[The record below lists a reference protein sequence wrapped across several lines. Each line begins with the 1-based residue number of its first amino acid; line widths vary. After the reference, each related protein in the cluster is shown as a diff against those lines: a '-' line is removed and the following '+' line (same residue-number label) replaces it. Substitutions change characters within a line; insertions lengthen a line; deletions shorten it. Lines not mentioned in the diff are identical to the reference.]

1 MVTVLTVL
9 ASRGLMAAVL
19 TVVPWEGPHALSSSE
34 VQSQPASPAA
44 GKKGLAA
51 KNGELLGQK
60 KQEEKP

>member
-1 MVTVLTVL
+1 
-9 ASRGLMAAVL
+9 MAAVL
-19 TVVPWEGPHALSSSE
+19 AVVPWKGPHALSSSE